1 MDADMTPCLSARGQN
16 GLAKF
21 SMAGVFLIGMAVLF
35 ARPVGAQETATTV
48 IGIEQLNDRERIARL
63 EAENKQF
70 REALLVL
77 DERSRNT
84 ATTLEELVARIARG
98 EQPLV
103 ALEIEQIWTVV
114 RALEADSTALRE
126 ALNALSDGN

>member
-1 MDADMTPCLSARGQN
+1 MVL
-16 GLAKF
+16 
-21 SMAGVFLIGMAVLF
+21 LF
-35 ARPVGAQETATTV
+35 ANAAGAQEADTTV
-48 IGIEQLNDRERIARL
+48 IAIEQLDDRERIARL

-70 REALLVL
+70 REALIVL

-84 ATTLEELVARIARG
+84 TTALDDLIARIAQG

-114 RALEADSTALRE
+114 RALEADSTALQE
-126 ALNALSDGN
+126 ALDALAGGN

>member
-1 MDADMTPCLSARGQN
+1 MGADMRTRLATEDRNSLA
-16 GLAKF
+16 GLCATG
-21 SMAGVFLIGMAVLF
+21 AILIGMVLLF
-35 ARPVGAQETATTV
+35 ANAAGAQEADTTV
-48 IGIEQLNDRERIARL
+48 IAIEQLDDRERIARL

-70 REALLVL
+70 REALIVL

-84 ATTLEELVARIARG
+84 TTALDELIARIAQG

-114 RALEADSTALRE
+114 RALEADSTALQE
-126 ALNALSDGN
+126 ALDALVGRN